1 MEEDEDEEE
10 LVALGPPG
18 ARQVVGSTSDLSWT
32 AVADEV
38 AECSRAD
45 RKVECRLAVLA
56 ALDGEVTSL
65 DLTEMGLRTLPSTLE
80 TLRFSITLFD
90 LSLNQLAEVPPPVF
104 TLTNLVELQLFGNE
118 LTALPEEL
126 GALCAG

>member
-1 MEEDEDEEE
+1 
-10 LVALGPPG
+10 
-18 ARQVVGSTSDLSWT
+18 
-32 AVADEV
+32 
-38 AECSRAD
+38 
-45 RKVECRLAVLA
+45 
-56 ALDGEVTSL
+56 
-65 DLTEMGLRTLPSTLE
+65 MGLRTLPSTLE

-126 GALCAG
+126 GALCAHDDLDLTIPGRRGCTTPRSLRKICPIRKEGLTMWSPITQSNVSQDASKDCKDTQNSAGAATWC